1 MGAVS
6 NAFNDL
12 GSAVN
17 NVVKGAENTVNAI
30 IKNPLPII
38 ETVALIAV
46 GVPAPVASAAVSAMN
61 GGKIEDIAT
70 AAIVAYA
77 APEIGKAIT
86 GEAATVFSSATEPT
100 AGAYLPSAGQSA
112 LVKAA
117 SSAVGAD
124 AAATTIALASGKNL
138 EAALNAGTKAAG
150 VSLATSAGSAAGG
163 AAGEAAGSGTA
174 GKIASTAVS
183 AGTKAGLLGKDALA
197 AATGAG
203 ERTATGAALDAAG
216 NVISDVAGSLGAGAG
231 RVLSSA
237 KEAIQPYSDA
247 ATAALQPYSDVASAA
262 LQPAEKAI
270 TGAIKSGSDVATAAL
285 QPAEKAITGFA
296 KDVGSAVS
304 DAGSKIS
311 DTTGIAGQDI
321 TKAGKDALS
330 NRAILDLMGTAPRT
344 SSSGGPA
351 VSDVATGGAGSA
363 GAFGGADVAMLGDTS
378 AEGLG
383 SKVSKKGGKYPFGEP
398 EGTSALKEGLG
409 V

>member
-1 MGAVS
+1 MSGASNAIGDAVKSVGDAVS
-6 NAFNDL
+6 N
-12 GSAVN
+12 VI
-17 NVVKGAENTVNAI
+17 KGAEDTINAI
-30 IKNPLPII
+30 IKNPLPMI
-38 ETVALIAV
+38 ETVGLIAI

-86 GEAATVFSSATEPT
+86 GEASTAIASATQPT
-100 AGAYLPSAGQSA
+100 AGAYLPSAGETA

-124 AAATTIALASGKNL
+124 AAATTIALASGKDFKS
-138 EAALNAGTKAAG
+138 ALDAGTKAAG

-163 AAGEAAGSGTA
+163 AAGEAAGGGTA
-174 GKIASTAVS
+174 GKIASTAAS
-183 AGTKAGLLGKDALA
+183 AGTKAGLLGKDPMQAALA
-197 AATGAG
+197 ASEKSATG
-203 ERTATGAALDAAG
+203 EALNLAG
-216 NVISDVAGSLGAGAG
+216 NVISDAAPGALA
-231 RVLSSA
+231 SA
-237 KEAIQPYSDA
+237 KETIQPYSDA
-247 ATAALQPYSDVASAA
+247 VSAA

-270 TGAIKSGSDVATAAL
+270 TGTIKSISDPVSAEL

-311 DTTGIAGQDI
+311 DTTGISGQDI

-330 NRAILDLMGTAPRT
+330 NRAILNLIGNAPAAT
-344 SSSGGPA
+344 TSGGPA